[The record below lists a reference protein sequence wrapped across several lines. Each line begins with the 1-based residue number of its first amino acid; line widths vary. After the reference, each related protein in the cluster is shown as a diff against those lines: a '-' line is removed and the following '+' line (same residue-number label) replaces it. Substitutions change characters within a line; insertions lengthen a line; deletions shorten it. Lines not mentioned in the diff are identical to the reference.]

1 MNKKENLKSDK
12 NKDFFALTHSM
23 IHEQLARILSSQD
36 FQVPAR
42 LKNFLK
48 FIVQETLHGQ
58 AGNIKAYSIAVE
70 VFGRDE
76 KFDPI
81 LDPIVRVEAG
91 KLRRHMEHYYLLHPE
106 DVVHISMPRGSYVP
120 VFSYKGAPEVK
131 ITQAVDVNPHSHA
144 PAYTQEAAEH
154 PVSTEQPLSTELAQA
169 DDSPKLESNDINPPA
184 RVEHRPILA
193 ILPFT
198 CIGEESS
205 LLCFVDGLSENLLA
219 EMTHSSDVDVLEAIE
234 SNPAKANLLDTIY
247 KAKERGA
254 RFILHG
260 RVQRSHE
267 AVRIFAAL
275 TDAKT
280 ARRIWTEKF
289 DAPFNENALLDVQ
302 DEITSKLVGWL
313 TDGFGL
319 INRTLLRESA
329 HKVLEDIGVY
339 EATLRYHAWVGT
351 FDRNDYL
358 NAKEALE
365 YSYELD
371 PEIAMVCALLSDIYS
386 SDFEFGYDLIPDNL
400 DQAMQLA
407 QKALTLDPASQMAR
421 WAMGLNYYLRRNIPH
436 MESII
441 SKIYPPSSTNP
452 YLFVSIGLIVGM
464 TRDLAEGKHLV
475 EEALRLNPYSPSWC
489 HIVPFMFHY
498 AKGNYKEALDEA
510 LQMNAPTCIW
520 DAIARAAAYGK
531 LGLKE
536 EGEKAIQQL
545 LELEPDFKKKQP
557 RLLHSM
563 VIDEKWVKLI
573 NEGLQICGL

>member
-1 MNKKENLKSDK
+1 MNKKENLKTDR
-12 NKDFFALTHSM
+12 NKDFFELTHDM
-23 IHEQLARILSSQD
+23 IHEQLARILSSLD
-36 FQVPAR
+36 FQVPDR

-91 KLRRHMEHYYLLHPE
+91 KLRRHMEHYYLLNPE
-106 DVVHISMPRGSYVP
+106 DSVHIAMPRGSYVP
-120 VFSYKGAPEVK
+120 IFSYKGATEVK
-131 ITQAVDVNPHSHA
+131 ITQAASHTLQ
-144 PAYTQEAAEH
+144 PPTEAEF
-154 PVSTEQPLSTELAQA
+154 EQHLSNQSAQA
-169 DDSPKLESNDINPPA
+169 DTYEQKSDDNDLAPRA

-205 LLCFVDGLSENLLA
+205 LLCFLDGLSENLLA

-234 SNPAKANLLDTIY
+234 SNPAKPNLLETIY

-260 RVQRSHE
+260 RAQRSHE

-329 HKVLEDIGVY
+329 HKGLEDIGVY

-358 NAKEALE
+358 SAKEALE

-371 PEIAMVCALLSDIYS
+371 PENAMVCALLSDIYS

-441 SKIYPPSSTNP
+441 SKIYPPSTTNP

-464 TRDLAEGKHLV
+464 TKDLAEGKRLV

-498 AKGNYKEALDEA
+498 AKGDYKEALDEA

-545 LELEPDFKKKQP
+545 LELEPEFKRKQP

-573 NEGLQICGL
+573 NEGLEICGL